1 MPFVVDPSFAAGWF
15 LPDEANDVAS
25 AAARGLAIEPAL
37 APGLFRYELRNLLF
51 VAHLR
56 QRIDAAT
63 LARQL
68 ELAGKFAIKFIG
80 ADDASAIVALALKH
94 KLTSYDATYLALAL
108 ERRLDLATNDKDPL
122 AAARREGVKVITS
135 LAQA

>member
-1 MPFVVDPSFAAGWF
+1 MPFVVDPSFAAAWF

-25 AAARGLAIEPAL
+25 ASARGLAIEPAL

-56 QRIDAAT
+56 NRIDMAT
-63 LARQL
+63 LVEQL
-68 ELAGKFAIKFIG
+68 NLAVKFAIKFID
-80 ADDASAIVALALKH
+80 AEDASAIVALALKH

-108 ERRLDLATNDKDPL
+108 ERRLDLASNDNDL
-122 AAARREGVKVITS
+122 LVAARKEGVKVITS
-135 LAQA
+135 LERG